1 MSPLLLILLTI
12 ALLGVSGVPA
22 LFGRRRSPV
31 GQRFAAVALVIGSV
45 MGLFGVGMAL
55 AAPAPVVLDIPWLLP
70 AGSFAVAIDAV
81 SAIFLVPVFVLP
93 ALGSIYGLGYWRQR
107 QHPAN
112 GRKLSFSYGVLAAAM
127 ALVVIARDGILFLI
141 AWELMALAAF
151 FAATTE
157 DHEPAVRQAGWVY
170 LIATHVGTLCL
181 VALFALWQRTTGSFA
196 WAPLSSAVVAQ
207 YPGVT
212 TALFLLALIGFGFK
226 AGIMP
231 LHVWL
236 PGAHANAPSHVSA
249 VMSGVMLKMGVYG
262 IVRVAGWL
270 PDAPSWWG
278 CLLLGV
284 GAVTA
289 LLGIVFAS
297 AQRDIK
303 RLLAY
308 SSIENIGI
316 MILGVG
322 LAVLGRTLGRPDL
335 VWLGLAGCLL
345 HVWNHALFKGLL
357 FFAAGAVVHE
367 TGTRDMDRLGGLAKR
382 MPRTSV
388 LFLLGAVAICALPPL
403 NGFVSEWMLYLGFFH
418 SLSPAGGN
426 GWPMAGFGAVA
437 LAMTGALAAAC
448 FCKVFGTVFL
458 GESRSEATAHSH
470 DPNFLL
476 IGPMV
481 ALATGCLL
489 VGVMPV
495 CVVPMLDGAVQAWTG
510 TPLAAGAVVWREI
523 APWGWISCLA
533 ALLVIAVLTLIG
545 FLLPMVRRAT
555 PRSVGTWD
563 CGYAR
568 PTARMQ
574 YTGSS
579 FGQSLTELFAWAL
592 VPRTHHLRIQALFP
606 MVRGFE
612 QSVPD
617 VILDRLVTPV
627 FLFAERILMRL
638 RFLQQGRIQAYVVYF
653 LAAVLALLLL
663 GFCVLS

>member
-316 MILGVG
+316 MVLGVG
-322 LAVLGRTLGRPDL
+322 LALLGRTLGRPDL

-426 GWPMAGFGAVA
+426 GWPMSGFGAVA

-592 VPRTHHLRIQALFP
+592 VPRTHHLRIQAFFP